1 MFICLSQVSKWDS
14 LQPNLVRIT
23 SRIGPEFLPFA
34 VDVFYP
40 SERFAIDWAIG
51 QNGGFSKTFFFMKS
65 KEFRSYGMNNFL
77 FWVWIIFSNW
87 KIYNRL
93 SHVSKW
99 RFFLI
104 FSMKSK
110 ELRSYGKKNV
120 VIYSRGIFSNRNICN
135 RLSHVSKWRFSKWIS
150 WEKSENGGGS
160 PGAPSVQGHRRWQC
174 PRLALVVI
182 SQLNSICYWRHKVA
196 KWSFNDVFWWTL
208 MMRPLI
214 RLVSSG
220 VIAIGSRHF
229 RVICRIP
236 TDNNRQRSHV
246 GWEQHHRIIKSTDCN
261 QSTQS
266 RT

>member
-1 MFICLSQVSKWDS
+1 M
-14 LQPNLVRIT
+14 
-23 SRIGPEFLPFA
+23 A
-34 VDVFYP
+34 VFP
-40 SERFAIDWAIG
+40 KR
-51 QNGGFSKTFFFMKS
+51 FFFMKS
-65 KEFRSYGMNNFL
+65 KEFRSYGKNNFL